1 MKPLHGKKIID
12 LTNVL
17 AGPFC
22 TYQLVNLGAEVIKVE
37 SPIKGDLARNLGSDP
52 NLNSIGMGISF
63 LAQNSG
69 KRSIT
74 LNLKSTKGK
83 SILKKLIKRSDALVE
98 NFRPGV
104 MERLNLDYQKLKI
117 ENPDLIYCAITGFGQ
132 DGPLSQNP
140 AYDQIVQGLSGVMS
154 ITGDKNNNPFR
165 VGYPISDTIGGLTAA
180 MAISAALNNPKG
192 GSFIDISMLE
202 STLVTMGWVISNYL
216 IGGVL
221 PKPQGNENFTSS
233 PSGTFQTK
241 DGLINIAANKDEQW
255 ELLAEHIGRCDLIVN
270 PDFFSREKRKENR
283 FRLKAE
289 IETVLTKKQ
298 AKKWIEELNKIG
310 VPAGPVLSIPEIL
323 EHPQILDRGLISEI
337 ESTINLEKKIKILK
351 SAIIFDGKHP
361 DTKGTPPS
369 LGADN
374 NQIYLD
380 LGYDESDIKVLEE
393 EGVI

>member
-37 SPIKGDLARNLGSDP
+37 TPIKGDLARNLGSDP

-69 KRSIT
+69 KSSIT
-74 LNLKSTKGK
+74 LNLKSSKGK

-104 MERLNLDYQKLKI
+104 MERLSLDYKKLKI

-216 IGGVL
+216 IGVFSLNPREMKTL
-221 PKPQGNENFTSS
+221 PAHLP
-233 PSGTFQTK
+233 
-241 DGLINIAANKDEQW
+241 
-255 ELLAEHIGRCDLIVN
+255 DL
-270 PDFFSREKRKENR
+270 FK
-283 FRLKAE
+283 LKM
-289 IETVLTKKQ
+289 V
-298 AKKWIEELNKIG
+298 
-310 VPAGPVLSIPEIL
+310 
-323 EHPQILDRGLISEI
+323 
-337 ESTINLEKKIKILK
+337 
-351 SAIIFDGKHP
+351 
-361 DTKGTPPS
+361 
-369 LGADN
+369 
-374 NQIYLD
+374 
-380 LGYDESDIKVLEE
+380 
-393 EGVI
+393 

>member
-154 ITGDKNNNPFR
+154 ITGDKKNNPFR

-289 IETVLTKKQ
+289 IETVLTKRQ

>member
-37 SPIKGDLARNLGSDP
+37 TPIKGDLARNLGSDP

-74 LNLKSTKGK
+74 LNLKSLKGK
-83 SILKKLIKRSDALVE
+83 CILKKLIKRSDALVE

-233 PSGTFQTK
+233 PSGSFQTK
-241 DGLINIAANKDEQW
+241 DSLINIAANKDEQW
-255 ELLAEHIGRCDLIVN
+255 ELLAEHIGREDLIVN

-289 IETVLTKKQ
+289 IETVLTKKP
-298 AKKWIEELNKIG
+298 AKKWIEELNKKG

-323 EHPQILDRGLISEI
+323 KHPQILDRGLILEI
-337 ESTINLEKKIKILK
+337 DNTQNLEKKIKILK

-380 LGYDESDIKVLEE
+380 LGYDEGDIKVLEE

>member
-221 PKPQGNENFTSS
+221 PKPQGNKNFTSS

-289 IETVLTKKQ
+289 IETVLTKRQ